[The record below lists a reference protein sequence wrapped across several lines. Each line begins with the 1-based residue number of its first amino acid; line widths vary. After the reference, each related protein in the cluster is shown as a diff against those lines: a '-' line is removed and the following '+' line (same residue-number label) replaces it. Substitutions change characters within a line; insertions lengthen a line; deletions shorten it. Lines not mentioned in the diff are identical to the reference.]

1 MITLRRFFAY
11 SIALHIMFFILSLI
25 IVSPVKNNIKGG
37 EFFAKIVSPEEV
49 LTPAPLIPAVPK
61 IKPFPLPPAKR
72 GNAVS
77 KPHIKP
83 GIPISKPPVRTD
95 TQIPSERGPSYSQST
110 SPPANTGQKE
120 ENIPKPKG
128 NTQRS
133 EVPMPSLKERLFDS
147 NIIGDIAKREI
158 KKEEA
163 EKRTFSFNV
172 KELRYLTYLRR
183 LKERIESIW
192 IYPPD
197 AATRGI
203 YGDLVIKF
211 TIKKNGSLGAAELV
225 RTSGHKSL
233 DDAALRALKEA
244 EPFWPLPDEW
254 GMEAYT
260 IEGHFIYTIYGYYVR

>member
-1 MITLRRFFAY
+1 MFTLKRFFAY
-11 SIALHIMFFILSLI
+11 SIALHITFFILALTL
-25 IVSPVKNNIKGG
+25 VSTVKNKKGG
-37 EFFAKIVSPEEV
+37 EFFAKIISPEEF
-49 LTPAPLIPAVPK
+49 LTPAPPIPAISK
-61 IKPFPLPPAKR
+61 IKPFLP
-72 GNAVS
+72 S
-77 KPHIKP
+77 KPNSATSKLHIKP
-83 GIPISKPPVRTD
+83 GYISKPPVKAD
-95 TQIPSERGPSYSQST
+95 TQNSSERGHSYSQSP
-110 SPPANTGQKE
+110 SPPAYSGQGKE
-120 ENIPKPKG
+120 SMPETKE
-128 NTQRS
+128 NTQKPDM
-133 EVPMPSLKERLFDS
+133 PMPSLKEKLFDS

-158 KKEEA
+158 KKEEK
-163 EKRTFSFNV
+163 ERRTFSFNV
-172 KELRYLTYLRR
+172 KELRYLAYLRR

-211 TIKKNGSLGAAELV
+211 TIKKNGSLGVAELV

-244 EPFWPLPDEW
+244 EPFWPIPDEW

>member
-1 MITLRRFFAY
+1 MLTLRRFFAY
-11 SIALHIMFFILSLI
+11 SIAFHITFFILALSL
-25 IVSPVKNNIKGG
+25 VSPVKNKRGE
-37 EFFAKIVSPEEV
+37 EFFAKIVSPEEF
-49 LTPAPLIPAVPK
+49 LAPASPIPAIPK
-61 IKPFPLPPAKR
+61 IKPVLPSKP
-72 GNAVS
+72 GNATS
-77 KPHIKP
+77 KLHVKP
-83 GIPISKPPVRTD
+83 GISISKPLGKTD
-95 TQIPSERGPSYSQST
+95 TQSSPEQGPSYSQLP
-110 SPPANTGQKE
+110 SPPAHSGQGKE
-120 ENIPKPKG
+120 SIPETKG
-128 NTQRS
+128 NTQKPD
-133 EVPMPSLKERLFDS
+133 VPMPSLKEKLFDS

-158 KKEEA
+158 KKEEK
-163 EKRTFSFNV
+163 ERRTFSFNV
-172 KELRYLTYLRR
+172 KELRYLAYLRR

-211 TIKKNGSLGAAELV
+211 TIKKNGSLGVAELV

-244 EPFWPLPDEW
+244 EPFWPIPDEW

>member
-11 SIALHIMFFILSLI
+11 SIALHIVFFIFSLI
-25 IVSPVKNNIKGG
+25 IVSPVKNNKKGG

-49 LTPAPLIPAVPK
+49 LTPAPLIPVVPK
-61 IKPFPLPPAKR
+61 IKPFPPSKS

-77 KPHIKP
+77 KPHVRP
-83 GIPISKPPVRTD
+83 GISISKPSGRVD
-95 TQIPSERGPSYSQST
+95 TQILSERGPSYPQSP
-110 SPPANTGQKE
+110 SPPAYTGQGE
-120 ENIPKPKG
+120 ESIPEAKG
-128 NTQRS
+128 NTQKS
-133 EVPMPSLKERLFDS
+133 EVPMPSLKEKLFDS

-158 KKEEA
+158 KKEET
-163 EKRTFSFNV
+163 ERRTFSFNV
-172 KELRYLTYLRR
+172 KELRYLAYLRR

-225 RTSGHKSL
+225 RTSGYKNL

-260 IEGHFIYTIYGYYVR
+260 IEGHFIYTIYGYYIR